1 VIILRKRLKYTRLSK
16 RGASKVFEN
25 GEMGIILWTTNRGS
39 VGVEW
44 DSGEY
49 GEYNDKVDELFV
61 SRLICFPKVR
71 RKQFIKGR
79 VRQ

>member
-1 VIILRKRLKYTRLSK
+1 
-16 RGASKVFEN
+16 
-25 GEMGIILWTTNRGS
+25 MGIILWTTNRGS